1 MAAIDRLGARFVGY
15 DCNTQKYLHIVL
27 SCGHH
32 ARRQSRRIE
41 SAAAGGHAIGCETCR
56 EQRYADQSRRFSWHL
71 VGPATNGKSGYR
83 SYRHECGH
91 AQDIS
96 VGNMLWG
103 ACACAGC
110 SPGRTAKASFV
121 YLFRIHLPHL
131 PVIKLGYSASPARR
145 LKQQLGIAKD
155 VETAIIRAIRLPT
168 GHLARSEEEQCH
180 RLLCRERPDWMV
192 PKAAYG
198 DAINTVSEIYLPAA
212 EPRIMAMLDEIE
224 ARIAGQRV

>member
-1 MAAIDRLGARFVGY
+1 MTAVDKLGARFAGY
-15 DCNTQKYLHIVL
+15 DRDTQKYLHLVL

-41 SAAAGGHAIGCETCR
+41 SAANGGHALSCETCR
-56 EQRYADQSRRFSWHL
+56 EQRYAEQSHRFGWVL
-71 VGPATNGKSGYR
+71 AGPASNGKPGYR
-83 SYRHECGH
+83 SYRHECGQ

-110 SPGRTAKASFV
+110 SPGGTAKASYI
-121 YLFRIHLPHL
+121 YLFRIGLPHL
-131 PVIKLGYSASPARR
+131 PVIKLGYSASPAKR
-145 LKQQLGIAKD
+145 LRHQLGIAKEI
-155 VETAIIRAIRLPT
+155 ETEVIRTIRLPT
-168 GHLARSEEEQCH
+168 GHLARGEEERCH
-180 RLLCRERPDWMV
+180 RNLLSERLDWEV

-212 EPRIMAMLDEIE
+212 EPRIMSMLDEIE
-224 ARIAGQRV
+224 ARVAGQLA